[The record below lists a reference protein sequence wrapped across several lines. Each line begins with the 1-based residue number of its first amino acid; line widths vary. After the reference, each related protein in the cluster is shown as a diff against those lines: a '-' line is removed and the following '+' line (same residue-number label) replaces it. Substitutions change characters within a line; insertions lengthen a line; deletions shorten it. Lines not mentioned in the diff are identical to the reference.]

1 MRFEAVIFDC
11 DGVLVNSEALGI
23 DIERKA
29 LATFG
34 LHYEHKDF
42 LTRFMGLSDDD
53 FLKALDADRQS
64 QLGEALPDHFE
75 TMVEDEKRCVYA
87 TELKPIS
94 GVAAFVAAMTMPKAV
109 ASSARIEALARN
121 LHLTTLHDLF
131 APHIYSA
138 ELVENGKPAPDLY
151 LFAAERLDRSPTSCL
166 VIEDSENG
174 VRAGVAAGMTVWGFT
189 GGGHADQGLGD
200 RLRAAGADLIFADY
214 AALGTN
220 PFRRTPHLP
229 YGSTSLR

>member
-1 MRFEAVIFDC
+1 MKGASMKFEAVIFDC

-23 DIERKA
+23 EIERKA
-29 LATFG
+29 LASFG
-34 LHYEHKDF
+34 LHYEYEEF

-53 FLKALDADRQS
+53 YLKALNTDRQS
-64 QLGEALPDHFE
+64 RLGEALPDHFE
-75 TMVEDEKRCVYA
+75 TIVEDERQCVYA
-87 TELKPIS
+87 TELKPIA
-94 GVAAFVAAMTMPKAV
+94 GVAAFVAAMAMPKAV

-121 LHLTTLHDLF
+121 LRLTTLHDLF

-151 LFAAERLDRSPTSCL
+151 LFAAERLDRSPASCL
-166 VIEDSENG
+166 VIEDSEHG

-200 RLRAAGADLIFADY
+200 RLRAAGADLIFADF
-214 AALGTN
+214 AALGASAF
-220 PFRRTPHLP
+220 PVRKP
-229 YGSTSLR
+229 G